1 MTLFLRLEGK
11 EVMKSR
17 LHLQPSQKKN
27 QWFHTHLVPEGG
39 HQLTEVPLEAQWDF
53 LHLIYSPPHFTGGG
67 WVSPRD
73 NDFIFFPFFL
83 ANWFLFV
90 HHPPLVLCQWG
101 RMFMTVC
108 HFCSHSGIGTW
119 LNAFCAFRW
128 CRLKPTPIS
137 YAAKLHL
144 SERLQKPVQ
153 IYVPCFWLALPI
165 FYCHMFVSCR
175 IGKEKHLS
183 TVLATE
189 LFSQGSETRLSQ
201 WLRN

>member
-1 MTLFLRLEGK
+1 MISYTPGPRRGPSTHRGPSGSTMRVSAFNIFTTAFHWGRL
-11 EVMKSR
+11 SFTSWR
-17 LHLQPSQKKN
+17 
-27 QWFHTHLVPEGG
+27 WF
-39 HQLTEVPLEAQWDF
+39 F
-53 LHLIYSPPHFTGGG
+53 F
-67 WVSPRD
+67 
-73 NDFIFFPFFL
+73 FFPFFL

-90 HHPPLVLCQWG
+90 HRPPLVLCQWG

-183 TVLATE
+183 TVLAAE